1 MENPLFTMII
11 FLVSG
16 LTIAAVSQPLIRN
29 KIKPNRYYGFRVP
42 KTLKNEEVW
51 YKANS
56 YSGRALSIAG
66 WITAGSS
73 LLFYPLVRVPHHGF
87 MIYFTVCQVILAAS
101 ITWAV
106 VLSFRY
112 LNKL

>member
-16 LTIAAVSQPLIRN
+16 LTIAGVSQPLIRN

-56 YSGRALSIAG
+56 YSGQVLSIAG
-66 WITAGSS
+66 WITAVSS
-73 LLFYPLVRVPHHGF
+73 LLFYPLVWIPHHGF
-87 MIYFTVCQVILAAS
+87 MIYSAVCPVIFVS
-101 ITWAV
+101 SVTWAV